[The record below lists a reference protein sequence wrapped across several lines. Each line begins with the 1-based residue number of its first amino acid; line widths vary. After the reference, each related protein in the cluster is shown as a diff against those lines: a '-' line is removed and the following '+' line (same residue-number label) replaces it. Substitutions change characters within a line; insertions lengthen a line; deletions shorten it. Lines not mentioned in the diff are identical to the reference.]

1 MFLVKPEL
9 GLIIWSSVTFLLLLF
24 ILSKFAWKP
33 ILAALKEREQ
43 KISDSLELAEKTK
56 LEMQAVQAGNE
67 RLLNEARLERDKI
80 LKEAKEMKENIL
92 TQAKKTAEDET
103 RKSIALAKEA
113 IEKEKFAA
121 MSEMKSTAASLSVE
135 IAEKILRKKLENS
148 AEQDSLINEY
158 LKQMNA

>member
-9 GLIIWSSVTFLLLLF
+9 GLIFWSSVTFLILLF
-24 ILSKFAWKP
+24 LLSKFAWKP

-56 LEMQAVQAGNE
+56 IEMQAVQAGNE
-67 RLLNEARLERDKI
+67 RLLNEARMEREKI
-80 LKEAKEMKENIL
+80 LKEAKEMKETIIA
-92 TQAKKTAEDET
+92 QAKKAAEDES
-103 RKSIALAKEA
+103 RKAIAQAKEA
-113 IEKEKFAA
+113 IDKEKLTA
-121 MSEMKSTAASLSVE
+121 MAELKNTSAKISIE
-135 IAEKILRKKLENS
+135 IAEKILRKKLEPT